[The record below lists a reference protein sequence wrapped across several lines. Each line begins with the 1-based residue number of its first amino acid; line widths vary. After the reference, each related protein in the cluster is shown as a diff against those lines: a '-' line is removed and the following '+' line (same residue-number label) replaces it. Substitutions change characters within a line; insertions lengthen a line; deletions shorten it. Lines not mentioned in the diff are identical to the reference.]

1 MVRCWYAAD
10 VTPERDQRSELQLDP
25 PQPIDIQ
32 QVGELTGVL
41 YWKIDADNYKSEGI
55 LDKIRKERGYSY
67 EDVIEVSPDTL
78 PNYEQKIKNFFE
90 EHLHTDEEI
99 RFALAGSGYF
109 DVRDPQDRWIRIAL
123 EKGDLIVLPAGIY
136 HRFTLDEKACCFNKC
151 FIFCSREIISVRT
164 TSKRCGCLSASPCG
178 PRTTVQLTT
187 WRPGSSTST
196 NFPEKILNSVYFLSF
211 NLQLVMCLLLTSIT

>member
-136 HRFTLDEKACCFNKC
+136 HRFTLDEKNYIKAMRLFVGEPVWTPYN
-151 FIFCSREIISVRT
+151 
-164 TSKRCGCLSASPCG
+164 
-178 PRTTVQLTT
+178 
-187 WRPGSSTST
+187 RPADDMEARKQYVHKFS
-196 NFPEKILNSVYFLSF
+196 
-211 NLQLVMCLLLTSIT
+211 